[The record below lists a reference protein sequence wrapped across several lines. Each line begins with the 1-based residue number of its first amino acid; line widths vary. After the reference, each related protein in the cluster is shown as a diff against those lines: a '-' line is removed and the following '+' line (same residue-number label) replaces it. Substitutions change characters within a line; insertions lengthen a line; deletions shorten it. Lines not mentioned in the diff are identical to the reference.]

1 MNRLNPFK
9 IFLPIGRNLFTVSF
23 LCSVFLFCS
32 WVPLSAESDDAED
45 PGERSFRV
53 GGYGLFGNR
62 VLSRIASVLE
72 VGEEEVDPYYAPEL
86 LENIL
91 LLVHARVE
99 RDGYR
104 QPSYRLD
111 MVSVSG
117 EELSLD
123 WDGRSWLELP
133 PGWRAQQVRLNI
145 DRGVFHYYE
154 NLDFIG
160 LPKLSEDEARGFF
173 YPGGFL
179 LQLKRYRPFSTGR
192 LNSGKNNLLDE
203 LRQYGYRD
211 LRAAETVISADSET
225 GAVDV
230 ELRIEAGPRYWVS
243 EVEVVLSEEIEGLD
257 IPVGIREIEPAV
269 YSAQWQ
275 RETVREVLNQY
286 YEAGFPDAAT
296 RAELIILDRGTT
308 RVDTRLR
315 IRVQP
320 GPRVRVGSI
329 AFEGEGRTLDT
340 VLFRRVGFETG
351 DWLNPFELD
360 EARHRLGRLGIFDRT
375 SVETEPKDPAST
387 EEEGKDSA
395 DEWRSVEFGFVEGQ
409 RLELSLLLG
418 YSTYERIRGGFEVD
432 RRNLW
437 GRAHRDRLRVVQS
450 FKASSAVYTYSMP
463 EFFGE
468 DLTAS
473 IEGSFL
479 RREELSFRRSEWG
492 TEFRLTKQF
501 SSRSQASLAYRL
513 ERLQSSRF
521 EFVDDIDGRTRS
533 RVASLQFVF
542 SRDTRDNPLYPSRG
556 NQYRAEFEIGSQY
569 LGADVNY
576 QRLLV
581 LHSRHWTL
589 RDGLRVHARLSH
601 GIAATLNA
609 SSDNLPVNRRFYPGG
624 VHSIRGY
631 RPGAASPVDN
641 SGQYIGA
648 EVYVLAQAEIEQD
661 ISPDLAAVLFYDA
674 LWAGR
679 FLDDYPGDLHLNT
692 VGIGLRYR
700 TLVGP
705 VRIEGGW
712 NLDRRDIDPAFTLQL
727 SLGFP
732 F

>member
-1 MNRLNPFK
+1 MCAVLSVGS
-9 IFLPIGRNLFTVSF
+9 LPLVAGI
-23 LCSVFLFCS
+23 
-32 WVPLSAESDDAED
+32 PAED
-45 PGERSFRV
+45 EGERSFRV
-53 GGYGLFGNR
+53 SGYGLFGNR
-62 VLSRIASVLE
+62 ALSRIAPLLE
-72 VGEEEVDPYYAPEL
+72 VGEDEVDPYYAPEL

-91 LLVHARVE
+91 LLVHSRVE

-104 QPSYRLD
+104 DPSYRLE
-111 MVSVSG
+111 MVSPSG
-117 EELSLD
+117 KELSLD

-133 PGWRAQQVRLNI
+133 MGWRAQQVRLHI
-145 DRGVFHYYE
+145 DRGVYHYYRSIE
-154 NLDFIG
+154 FIG
-160 LPKLSEDEARGFF
+160 LPHISADDAQAFF
-173 YPGGFL
+173 FPGGFI
-179 LQLKRYRPFSTGR
+179 LQLNRYRPFSMAG

-211 LRAAETVISADSET
+211 LRAADPVVTVDSES

-243 EVEVVLSEEIEGLD
+243 EVEVVSSEEAEGLD
-257 IPVGIREIEPAV
+257 LPLGVREIESTV
-269 YSAQWQ
+269 FSAQWQ
-275 RETVREVLNQY
+275 REKVREVLNAY
-286 YEAGFPDAAT
+286 YQAGFPDASS
-296 RAELIILDRGTT
+296 RAELVTLDRSDT
-308 RVDTRLR
+308 RVDNRLR
-315 IRVQP
+315 IHIQP

-329 AFEGEGRTLDT
+329 DFVGEGRTIDS
-340 VLFRRVGFETG
+340 VLHRRVGFESG
-351 DWLNPFELD
+351 DWLNPLELD
-360 EARHRLGRLGIFDRT
+360 EARFRLGRLGIFDRT
-375 SVETEPKDPAST
+375 FVETEAEEPDSEESAEEDAS
-387 EEEGKDSA
+387 EGDA
-395 DEWRSVEFGFVEGQ
+395 DEYRSVRFGFIEGQ
-409 RLELSLLLG
+409 RLEFSLLMG
-418 YSTYERIRGGFEVD
+418 YSTYEKIRGGFEVD

-450 FKASSAVYTYSMP
+450 FKASSARYTYSMP

-492 TEFRLTKQF
+492 SEFRLTKLF
-501 SSRSQASLAYRL
+501 SGRSQASLAYRL
-513 ERLQSSRF
+513 ESLQSSRF
-521 EFVDDIDGRTRS
+521 EFVDDIEGRTRS
-533 RVASLQFVF
+533 RVASLNLAV

-556 NQYRAEFEIGSQY
+556 NQSRAELEIGSQY

-576 QRLLV
+576 QRLHF

-609 SSDNLPVNRRFYPGG
+609 SNDNLPVNRRFYPGG

-631 RPGAASPVDN
+631 RPGAASPVDS

-661 ISPDLAAVLFYDA
+661 ISPGLAGVVFYDA
-674 LWAGR
+674 LWTGR
-679 FLDDYPGDLHLNT
+679 SLGDYPGDLHLNT
-692 VGIGLRYR
+692 VGLGLRYR

-712 NLDRRDIDPAFTLQL
+712 NLDRREIDPAFTLQL